1 MIVTRIS
8 CLLSFALPFLA
19 SGCIFAQKSPIEP
32 GALSPDTTLLPNG
45 WKISPAGLQVA
56 VGGFALNVIDIPH
69 QNLAL
74 SISNGYS
81 DQFLSLI
88 DFKTGKVIQQ
98 IPLSAGWIGL
108 AVTEDGHTIYASGGH
123 LDRVLVFKLRDRK
136 LSAAGEIRL
145 PQDTFPS
152 GISLNTVGSRLYVAA
167 NLADKMLEV
176 DTASRKVLMQAATGK
191 KPYAGAIVA
200 KHHAIYVSNWGESD
214 ISVLDL
220 DDLHLITRIPVG
232 QRPGA
237 ILASPDGT
245 RVFVT
250 NSDSNIVS
258 IVDTEKQRVTEEID
272 ISLNHTPLPGSTPD
286 ALALTPDG
294 RTLFVANAN
303 NNSVTVVDVAAPLQ
317 SVVLGFL
324 PSGWFPAGLTVVGKG
339 KEQKLIIAN
348 AKGSHSIENGSKWT
362 SGVAND
368 PNPGFVGRVL
378 QGTVS
383 IVPFTALKTLPRYTR
398 QVRKNS
404 RFITPENAG
413 SAPFPLGP
421 SGPIKH
427 VIYIIKEN
435 RTYDQVLGD
444 IPEGNGDQR
453 YTLFGQKVTPNEHAI
468 ARQFTL
474 IDNLYHN
481 AEVSAT
487 GHFWTD
493 SAIASEYVEKLW
505 PSVNSGRGGKKR
517 QDFHDDPDDF
527 PSSGFIWDM
536 CAKKGLSY
544 RSYGEFGRVRNST
557 VPGEVHPATASLES
571 HVSPTYRGA
580 DAIATFSDSA
590 RYNIWKREFETYVKD
605 GNLPTFEVISLPGDH
620 TVATRP
626 GAQTPSAMVAENDLA
641 LGNILDDI
649 SHSPY
654 WINTAVFVIEDDAQ
668 NGPDHVDCH
677 RTTAFVVSPY
687 VRRKFVDHTMYSAVS
702 VIRTMELILGLPPMT
717 QYDAAAMP
725 MWALFQAA
733 PNLASYTAQPAQISI
748 HELNTPQS
756 FGAAASLE
764 MPLDEAD
771 EADDGQLNE
780 ILWKSVR
787 GADSQVPSRRLD
799 ARLAIAP
806 PVTAPRFPK

>member
-1 MIVTRIS
+1 
-8 CLLSFALPFLA
+8 
-19 SGCIFAQKSPIEP
+19 
-32 GALSPDTTLLPNG
+32 
-45 WKISPAGLQVA
+45 
-56 VGGFALNVIDIPH
+56 
-69 QNLAL
+69 
-74 SISNGYS
+74 
-81 DQFLSLI
+81 
-88 DFKTGKVIQQ
+88 
-98 IPLSAGWIGL
+98 
-108 AVTEDGHTIYASGGH
+108 
-123 LDRVLVFKLRDRK
+123 
-136 LSAAGEIRL
+136 
-145 PQDTFPS
+145 
-152 GISLNTVGSRLYVAA
+152 
-167 NLADKMLEV
+167 
-176 DTASRKVLMQAATGK
+176 
-191 KPYAGAIVA
+191 
-200 KHHAIYVSNWGESD
+200 
-214 ISVLDL
+214 
-220 DDLHLITRIPVG
+220 
-232 QRPGA
+232 
-237 ILASPDGT
+237 
-245 RVFVT
+245 
-250 NSDSNIVS
+250 
-258 IVDTEKQRVTEEID
+258 
-272 ISLNHTPLPGSTPD
+272 
-286 ALALTPDG
+286 
-294 RTLFVANAN
+294 
-303 NNSVTVVDVAAPLQ
+303 
-317 SVVLGFL
+317 
-324 PSGWFPAGLTVVGKG
+324 
-339 KEQKLIIAN
+339 
-348 AKGSHSIENGSKWT
+348 
-362 SGVAND
+362 
-368 PNPGFVGRVL
+368 
-378 QGTVS
+378 
-383 IVPFTALKTLPRYTR
+383 
-398 QVRKNS
+398 
-404 RFITPENAG
+404 
-413 SAPFPLGP
+413 
-421 SGPIKH
+421 